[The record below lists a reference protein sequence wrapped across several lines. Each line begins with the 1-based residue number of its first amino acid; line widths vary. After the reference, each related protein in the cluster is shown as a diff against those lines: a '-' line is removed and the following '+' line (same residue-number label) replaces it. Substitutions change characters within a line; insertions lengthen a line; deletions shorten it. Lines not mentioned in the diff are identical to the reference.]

1 MRFLRKDLEGMV
13 PYHTPY
19 LQEGIILNANES
31 PYNLPEQI
39 INLYLEEV
47 KKIKFNRYPD
57 MDSTVLKDALA
68 KAYGLKRENIACG
81 VGSDELLQ
89 CLFNAVVSK
98 GDKVVVM
105 NPSFSMYS
113 EYAKIYGATP
123 IAADANPDF
132 TFNLDN
138 MLNAIKKNNPKM
150 VILCSPNNPT
160 GIILTEEEVRTII
173 EATSGLVI
181 LDEAYVEFNG
191 EGLVKLINE
200 YDNLLVLR
208 TFSKLYAGAAIRLG
222 YAMSVKDNIDLI
234 DTVRSPYNVNVLTQ
248 IMAKTIIEHKVLYKE
263 RIQYFKD
270 QRRDIYAALTK
281 LGIEVY
287 PTKANF
293 LWMKLSDKINEA
305 LVRENIFVRTIMFNG
320 EKYNRVCIGT
330 PDEVEEFLKVV
341 RQNA

>member
-1 MRFLRKDLEGMV
+1 MKFLRKDLEGMV

-160 GIILTEEEVRTII
+160 GIILTEEEVRTIV

>member
-31 PYNLPEQI
+31 PYNIPEQI

>member
-1 MRFLRKDLEGMV
+1 MKFLRKDLEGMV

-47 KKIKFNRYPD
+47 KKINFNRYPD

-160 GIILTEEEVRTII
+160 GIILSEEEVRTII

-181 LDEAYVEFNG
+181 LDEAYVEFSG
-191 EGLVKLINE
+191 EGLVKLVNE

>member
-1 MRFLRKDLEGMV
+1 MKFLRKDLEGMV

-57 MDSTVLKDALA
+57 MDSTMLKDALA

-160 GIILTEEEVRTII
+160 GIILTEEEVRTIV

>member
-160 GIILTEEEVRTII
+160 GIILTEEEVRTIV

-305 LVRENIFVRTIMFNG
+305 LVRENIFVRTIIFNG